1 MDSDI
6 LLLGFIARLG
16 TGLATG
22 IGALPVLFL
31 KDISDRILDTLLGF
45 AAGVMLAAS
54 MFSLLVPAIEIGG
67 VYSAIIGLILG
78 SVFVDLLD
86 MLIPHMH
93 FISGPEGPS
102 SSLRKIWLF
111 IFAITL
117 HNFPEGLSVGV
128 SFGMGDMTTGLIV
141 AIAIGLQNIPEG
153 SGVAFPLVR
162 EGYSRSK
169 AIFYAT
175 LSGLVEPV
183 AGLIGVLAVTLSS
196 SILPYALAFAAGA
209 MIYVISDEII
219 PESHRKGFEKE
230 ATFGLI
236 AGFIVMMFLDNA
248 LKV

>member
-1 MDSDI
+1 MDSKI
-6 LLLGFIARLG
+6 LLWGFLASLG

-31 KDISDRILDTLLGF
+31 RDISDRVLDSLLGF

-54 MFSLLVPAIEIGG
+54 MFSLLVPAVEIGG
-67 VYSAIIGLILG
+67 IYPAVIGLIIG

-86 MLIPHMH
+86 MFIPHMH

-128 SFGMGDMTTGLIV
+128 SFGTGDITSGLIV

-162 EGYSRSK
+162 EGYSRFK
-169 AIFYAT
+169 AVLYAT
-175 LSGLVEPV
+175 LSGLAEPI
-183 AGLIGVLAVTLSS
+183 AGLIGVLAVSLSTS
-196 SILPYALAFAAGA
+196 VLPYALAFAAGA

-248 LKV
+248 LKA